1 MVEQIEAFERNDD
14 KEAGDDGTR
23 RVAREEAEEV
33 EGGQSFGKRV
43 SEGGIV
49 PGNSL
54 GSTVGLGGALGVK
67 VNRQEDAV
75 RALVGRNSVLNIL
88 MRGSTHDF
96 AE

>member
-14 KEAGDDGTR
+14 KEAGDGGTR
-23 RVAREEAEEV
+23 RVAREEADQA
-33 EGGQSFGKRV
+33 EGGQSFGKRT
-43 SEGGIV
+43 SGGGM
-49 PGNSL
+49 PGNSS
-54 GSTVGLGGALGVK
+54 GNTVGLGGTLGVK